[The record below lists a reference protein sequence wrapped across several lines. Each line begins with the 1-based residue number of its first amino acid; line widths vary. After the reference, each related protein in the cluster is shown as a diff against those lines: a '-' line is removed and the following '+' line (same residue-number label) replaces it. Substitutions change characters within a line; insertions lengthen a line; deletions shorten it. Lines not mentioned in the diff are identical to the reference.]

1 MYTTKTWTATPR
13 RKKEMIDNFLQTYPY
28 RNKPFVHQQ
37 AYLQRHWSA
46 PVAALFADMGTGKS
60 YMLINNFSMLYDKG
74 LLNGVL
80 IVAPKGVYRNWFDTE
95 IPKHIP
101 EHVQY
106 RMAIWNPQP
115 RKVEEQALNSLFDIT
130 EDLKILVM
138 NIEAFSTIRGSKY
151 AGRFLLCH
159 DAMMVID
166 ESTTI
171 KTPTSARSKST
182 EKVGRGARFKRIAT
196 GSPVTKSPMD
206 LYQQC
211 AFLSPNCLNAASYYS
226 FQARYAVVIERSVA
240 THSFKQVVGY
250 RRLDE
255 LKEKLDRFS
264 FRVTKEECLDLP
276 DKLYVKREVD
286 LTDEQRRAYLQMK
299 SMALSQ
305 FKEGV
310 TSTVNALTQLM
321 RLHQIVCGH
330 VKLDNGEVI
339 ELPNNRIGELLSVV
353 EETDGKIIIWANYRY
368 DIEAIKLAL
377 SKEYGM
383 NSVGMYYGDT
393 ADDER
398 KRVLEEFQKPDSEM
412 RFFVGNPSTGGYG
425 LTLTAAQ
432 TMVYYSN
439 SFDLEKRLQSE
450 DRAHR
455 IGQTKNVT
463 YIDLIAVGTV
473 DEKIVKALRDK
484 INIATQVMGED
495 FKQWLI

>member
-1 MYTTKTWTATPR
+1 MTDT
-13 RKKEMIDNFLQTYPY
+13 FLQTYPFK
-28 RNKPFVHQQ
+28 NKPYVHQQ
-37 AYLQRHWSA
+37 AYLQRFWSA
-46 PVAALFADMGTGKS
+46 PVAGLFADMGTGKS

-80 IVAPKGVYRNWFDTE
+80 IVAPKGVYRNWVDTE

-106 RMAIWNPQP
+106 RIAMWNPQP
-115 RKVEEQALNSLFDIT
+115 RKAEAQALDRLFDIS

-138 NIEAFSTIRGSKY
+138 NVEAFSTKKGSSY
-151 AGRFLLCH
+151 ASRFLLCH

-171 KTPTSARSKST
+171 KTHTSARSKST

-211 AFLSPNCLNAASYYS
+211 AFLSPNCLDAASYYS
-226 FQARYAVVIERSVA
+226 FQARYAVVVERTVA

-264 FRVTKEECLDLP
+264 FRVKKEECLDLP
-276 DKLYVKREVD
+276 EKVYVKREVD

-299 SMALSQ
+299 AMALSQ
-305 FKEGV
+305 FKEGI

-339 ELPNNRIGELLSVV
+339 ELPNNRINELLSIV
-353 EETDGKIIIWANYRY
+353 EETDGKIIIWANYRH
-368 DIEAIKLAL
+368 DIEALKLAL

-393 ADDER
+393 TDDER
-398 KRVLEEFQKPDSEM
+398 KRVLEEFQKPESEM

-425 LTLTAAQ
+425 LTLTAAH

-484 INIATQVMGED
+484 INIATEVMGED
-495 FKQWLI
+495 IKQWLI

>member
-1 MYTTKTWTATPR
+1 MT
-13 RKKEMIDNFLQTYPY
+13 DNFLETYPF

-37 AYLQRHWSA
+37 AYLQRHWNA

-115 RKVEEQALNSLFDIT
+115 RKAEEQALNSLFDIT

-286 LTDEQRRAYLQMK
+286 LTDEQKRAYLQMK
-299 SMALSQ
+299 AMALSQ

-353 EETDGKIIIWANYRY
+353 EETDGKIIIWANYRH

-393 ADDER
+393 PDDER
-398 KRVLEEFQKPDSEM
+398 KRVLEEFQKPNSEM

-425 LTLTAAQ
+425 LTLTAAH

-463 YIDLIAVGTV
+463 YIDLIAVGTI

-484 INIATQVMGED
+484 IDIATQVMGED

>member
-1 MYTTKTWTATPR
+1 MT
-13 RKKEMIDNFLQTYPY
+13 DNFLETYPF

-37 AYLQRHWSA
+37 AYLQRHWNA

-115 RKVEEQALNSLFDIT
+115 RKAEEQALNSLFDIT

-250 RRLDE
+250 RRVDE

-264 FRVTKEECLDLP
+264 FRVTKEECLELP

-299 SMALSQ
+299 AMALSQ

-339 ELPNNRIGELLSVV
+339 ELPNNRIGELMSVV
-353 EETDGKIIIWANYRY
+353 EETDGKIIIWANYRH

-393 ADDER
+393 PDDER
-398 KRVLEEFQKPDSEM
+398 KRVLEEFQKPNSEM

-425 LTLTAAQ
+425 LTLTAAH

-463 YIDLIAVGTV
+463 YIDLIAVGTI

-484 INIATQVMGED
+484 IDIATQVMGED

>member
-1 MYTTKTWTATPR
+1 
-13 RKKEMIDNFLQTYPY
+13 
-28 RNKPFVHQQ
+28 
-37 AYLQRHWSA
+37 
-46 PVAALFADMGTGKS
+46 
-60 YMLINNFSMLYDKG
+60 
-74 LLNGVL
+74 
-80 IVAPKGVYRNWFDTE
+80 
-95 IPKHIP
+95 
-101 EHVQY
+101 
-106 RMAIWNPQP
+106 
-115 RKVEEQALNSLFDIT
+115 
-130 EDLKILVM
+130 
-138 NIEAFSTIRGSKY
+138 
-151 AGRFLLCH
+151 
-159 DAMMVID
+159 
-166 ESTTI
+166 
-171 KTPTSARSKST
+171 
-182 EKVGRGARFKRIAT
+182 
-196 GSPVTKSPMD
+196 MD

-211 AFLSPNCLNAASYYS
+211 AFLSPNCLNAASFYS
-226 FQARYAVVIERSVA
+226 FQARYAVVIERTVA

-264 FRVTKEECLDLP
+264 FRVKKEECLDLP

-286 LTDEQRRAYLQMK
+286 LTDEQKRAYMQMK
-299 SMALSQ
+299 DLALSQ

-339 ELPNNRIGELLSVV
+339 ELPNNRIKELLAIV
-353 EETDGKIIIWANYRY
+353 EETDGKIIIWANYRH

-377 SKEYGM
+377 SKEHGM

-393 ADDER
+393 DDDER

-425 LTLTAAQ
+425 LTLTAAH

-463 YIDLIAVGTV
+463 YIDLIAVGTI

-484 INIATQVMGED
+484 IDIATQVMGED
-495 FKQWLI
+495 IKQWLI

>member
-1 MYTTKTWTATPR
+1 MT
-13 RKKEMIDNFLQTYPY
+13 DNFLQTYPY

-37 AYLQRHWSA
+37 AYLQRHWNA

-60 YMLINNFSMLYDKG
+60 YMLINNFAMLYDKG

-115 RKVEEQALNSLFDIT
+115 RKAEAQALDRLFDIT

-138 NIEAFSTIRGSKY
+138 NVEAFSTVKGSKY
-151 AGRFLLCH
+151 ASRFLLCH

-182 EKVGRGARFKRIAT
+182 EKVGRGARFRRIAT

-226 FQARYAVVIERSVA
+226 FQARYAVVIERTLA

-264 FRVTKEECLDLP
+264 FRVKKEECLDLP

-299 SMALSQ
+299 AMALSQ

-339 ELPNNRIGELLSVV
+339 ELPNNRINELLSIV
-353 EETDGKIIIWANYRY
+353 EETDGKIIIWANYRH

-393 ADDER
+393 HDDER

-425 LTLTAAQ
+425 LTLTAAH

-484 INIATQVMGED
+484 IDIATQVMGED

>member
-1 MYTTKTWTATPR
+1 MT
-13 RKKEMIDNFLQTYPY
+13 DNFLETYPF

-60 YMLINNFSMLYDKG
+60 YMLINNFAMLYDKG

-115 RKVEEQALNSLFDIT
+115 RKAEEQALNSLFDIT

-138 NIEAFSTIRGSKY
+138 NIEAFSTARGSKY

-286 LTDEQRRAYLQMK
+286 LTDEQKRAYLQMK

-305 FKEGV
+305 FEGGV

-339 ELPNNRIGELLSVV
+339 ELPNNRIGELLSVI
-353 EETDGKIIIWANYRY
+353 EETDGKIIIWANYRH

-393 ADDER
+393 DDDER
-398 KRVLEEFQKPDSEM
+398 KRVLEEFQKPNSEM

-425 LTLTAAQ
+425 LTLTAAH

-463 YIDLIAVGTV
+463 YIDLIAVGTI

-484 INIATQVMGED
+484 IDIATQVMGEE

>member
-1 MYTTKTWTATPR
+1 
-13 RKKEMIDNFLQTYPY
+13 
-28 RNKPFVHQQ
+28 
-37 AYLQRHWSA
+37 
-46 PVAALFADMGTGKS
+46 
-60 YMLINNFSMLYDKG
+60 
-74 LLNGVL
+74 
-80 IVAPKGVYRNWFDTE
+80 
-95 IPKHIP
+95 
-101 EHVQY
+101 
-106 RMAIWNPQP
+106 
-115 RKVEEQALNSLFDIT
+115 
-130 EDLKILVM
+130 
-138 NIEAFSTIRGSKY
+138 
-151 AGRFLLCH
+151 
-159 DAMMVID
+159 
-166 ESTTI
+166 
-171 KTPTSARSKST
+171 
-182 EKVGRGARFKRIAT
+182 
-196 GSPVTKSPMD
+196 MD

-286 LTDEQRRAYLQMK
+286 LTDEQKRAYVQMK
-299 SMALSQ
+299 AMALSQ

-353 EETDGKIIIWANYRY
+353 EETDGKIIIWANYRH

-393 ADDER
+393 DDDER
-398 KRVLEEFQKPDSEM
+398 KRVLEEFQKPNSEM

-425 LTLTAAQ
+425 LTLTAAH

-463 YIDLIAVGTV
+463 YIDLIAVGTI

-484 INIATQVMGED
+484 IDIATQVMGED